1 MPDTSTEL
9 LDIYDD
15 NLVWVGVKPRREVH
29 RDGDWHRTFHCWV
42 IRRDED
48 GSGHIIMQRRSESKA
63 TYPGY
68 LDVSSAGHLLAGET
82 AADGVR
88 ELEEEL
94 GLQVGFERLVPVG
107 RRMTAYRFN
116 DMIEREVAD
125 VFFCLHQQP
134 LDAYQWQQEEVTGV
148 ASIPID
154 SALDLFSRKVASIQV
169 DAVGLQAA
177 AIPVTLQDFIPS
189 LDQYVYKVYIL
200 AKRFLN
206 GDEHLLV

>member
-1 MPDTSTEL
+1 MPDVSTEL
-9 LDIYDD
+9 LDIYDE
-15 NLVWVGVKPRREVH
+15 NLAWIGTKPRRDVH
-29 RDGDWHRTFHCWV
+29 RDGDWHRVFHCWV
-42 IRRDED
+42 IRRDAN
-48 GSGHIIMQRRSESKA
+48 GSGHIIMQRRGYDKA
-63 TYPGY
+63 SYPGY

-88 ELEEEL
+88 ELEEEI
-94 GLQVGFERLVPVG
+94 GLQVAFDRLIPVG
-107 RRMTAYRFN
+107 KRVTAYRFN

-125 VFFCLHQQP
+125 IFFCEHQQP
-134 LDAYQWQQEEVTGV
+134 LHAYQWQQEEVAGV
-148 ASIPID
+148 VSVPID

-177 AIPVTLQDFIPS
+177 TIPVTLQDFIPS